1 MQIIDVAYAQPQ
13 GQPPGG
19 GAVAFIS
26 SLVPFILVILIF
38 YFLVI
43 MPQHRKQKKH
53 RQMLDA
59 MKKGDK
65 VVTSA
70 GIFGTVMNITDRKV
84 TLQIADNVRIKIL
97 KDSISEVI
105 TKEEEEPA

>member
-13 GQPPGG
+13 GQPAGG

-53 RQMLDA
+53 RQMLDVL
-59 MKKGDK
+59 KKGDK

-70 GIFGTVMNITDRKV
+70 GIFGTVMNITDRRV

-97 KDSISEVI
+97 KDSISEVM

>member
-1 MQIIDVAYAQPQ
+1 MIDIAYAQPQ
-13 GQPPGG
+13 GQPTGG
-19 GAVAFIS
+19 TIAFIS

-43 MPQHRKQKKH
+43 MPQHRKQKKQ

-59 MKKGDK
+59 LKKGDK

-70 GIFGTVMNITDRKV
+70 GIFGTVMNITDRRV

-97 KDSISEVI
+97 KDSISEVM
-105 TKEEEEPA
+105 TKEEEEEK